1 MYYMI
6 ITSNCQPYLKL
17 TTINTYVIICIVGVN
32 MEHYKLVLPEHMNH
46 YNNLFGGYLLKWI
59 DEFSYITVN
68 LDYPN
73 HNFVTISLNNVE
85 FKHNIKSGNILCFDI
100 TNIKKGNTS
109 VQYKINVYKEKDKEK
124 ILFQTDITFV
134 NIDNLGKKKIL

>member
-1 MYYMI
+1 
-6 ITSNCQPYLKL
+6 
-17 TTINTYVIICIVGVN
+17 

-68 LDYPN
+68 LEFPN
-73 HNFVTISLNNVE
+73 RNFVTIALNNVE
-85 FKHNIKSGNILCFDI
+85 FRHSIKSGNILCFDI
-100 TNIKKGNTS
+100 NQLKVGSSSIKYN
-109 VQYKINVYKEKDKEK
+109 VNVYKERDKNK

-134 NIDNLGKKKIL
+134 NIDNFGHKKLIKRVNNV